1 MKEKPKSVPAGGQ
14 AKKTK
19 KPPASESEI
28 NYAEMLY
35 CEKDISPQA
44 VSEEL
49 GRDIKTIY
57 AWRDKYKW
65 DMTKELFHTSPN
77 VLKKILLNEAMRIAK
92 GEKRVDAGGV
102 EQKPIDADS
111 LSKIMKAYDYMKS
124 KLSPEVIR
132 DVLMKRD
139 VWMTG
144 IDPKRA
150 VEDTKFNKMFLQEII
165 GDEQ

>member
-1 MKEKPKSVPAGGQ
+1 MKNSN
-14 AKKTK
+14 TK
-19 KPPASESEI
+19 KPPATEAEI

-35 CEKDISPQA
+35 CEKGISPQA
-44 VSEEL
+44 ISEEL

-65 DMTKELFHTSPN
+65 NNTKELFQTSPS
-77 VLKKILLNEAMRIAK
+77 VLKKILLDEATRIAK
-92 GEKRVDAGGV
+92 GEKRLDKNGEEVKA
-102 EQKPIDADS
+102 IDADS
-111 LSKIMKAYDYMKS
+111 LSKVMKAYDYMKS

-139 VWMTG
+139 LFMAT

-150 VEDTKFNKMFLQEII
+150 VEDTKYNKMFLQEII
-165 GDEQ
+165 SNE